1 MRLVAA
7 VDSGLTMV
15 ELRYGDWSDPFQVA
29 SASYVKSVDAGDFT
43 ADGIVDV
50 VYATPGDK
58 TVTILPGTT
67 TGGFQ
72 TPIRVDVGSLPR
84 FVRSAKVGKDR
95 HYAVVV
101 AHGDGVAVIDRG
113 PEGGFRTTE
122 LTASG
127 LVNDVTVLDRN
138 GDGLPDLALAMES
151 EDEIRFQSGEANG
164 QFRPDGAVVTIPEP
178 RRVLAI
184 DVNSDGEDDLAVI
197 GKSGLAIHLG
207 RPDRRYYAPRWVLS
221 DAHVSAVAAGDI
233 DHDGFI
239 DLGVTNLSRST
250 VTFFRGMG
258 DGGFQQIQSYI
269 VGRAPAAILLI
280 DVTNDG
286 VLDGIVLNHLADSFT
301 QLTGLGNGV
310 FDSGPCILAEVE
322 DLGEIAAA
330 DFNRD
335 SHLDL
340 AVTSEASGSVSV
352 FLGQG
357 RGLFSLRTPLPVGRQ
372 PRGIVAGHFDP
383 DDVPDL
389 AIANFG
395 TDEVAVLAGDGRGG
409 FDAPILVSVGLGP
422 VAIVA
427 GAFGGSSALD
437 LAVAN
442 KLSNS
447 VSILYGDGRGK
458 FPEVVNYPVGDSPS
472 FLLVGDTDGDGNV
485 DIVVGSDSSESVT
498 ILRNDG
504 EKMEDPQA
512 NTFGDVARPSLADDF
527 DGDGIIDLVVVNRE
541 ADSIDI
547 LPGIGPGE
555 FGLPITVPVGRS
567 PHGATTGDFDDDGR
581 PDLAIVHPEA
591 RTVSILLN
599 RTVKPKRPQRM
610 AMRY

>member
-1 MRLVAA
+1 VRLLAA
-7 VDSGLTMV
+7 VDSGLSMV
-15 ELRYGDWSDPFQVA
+15 QMRDGDWSDPFQVA
-29 SASYVKSVDAGDFT
+29 YGSYVKSVAVGDFT
-43 ADGIVDV
+43 GDGIVDA
-50 VYATPGDK
+50 VYTNRSDK
-58 TVTILPGTT
+58 TVTILPGTST
-67 TGGFQ
+67 EGFQ
-72 TPIRVDVGSLPR
+72 KPVRVDVGSLPR
-84 FVRSAKVGKDR
+84 FVRNARLGKDR
-95 HYAVVV
+95 HRAVVV
-101 AHGDGVAVIDRG
+101 GHDDGMAVIDRG
-113 PEGGFRTTE
+113 PDGGFRTTE
-122 LTASG
+122 LVASG
-127 LVNDVTVLDRN
+127 LVSDLTMLDRN
-138 GDGLPDLALAMES
+138 DDDIPDLALALEI
-151 EDEIRFQSGEANG
+151 EDEIRFQAGDEKG
-164 QFRPDGAVVTIPEP
+164 QFRPDGAIVTIAGP
-178 RRVLAI
+178 RQVLAV

-197 GKSGLAIHLG
+197 GRAGLAIHLG
-207 RPDRRYYAPRWVLS
+207 RSDRRFYAPRWVWS

-233 DHDGFI
+233 DRDGFI

-258 DGGFQQIQSYI
+258 DGSFQQMQSYM
-269 VGRAPAAILLI
+269 VGRAPTAVLLA

-286 VLDGIVLNHLADSFT
+286 VLDGIVLNRLADSFT

-322 DLGEIAAA
+322 DLGEIASA

-357 RGLFSLRTPLPVGRQ
+357 RGLFSVRPPLPVGRQ

-383 DDVPDL
+383 DEEADL
-389 AIANFG
+389 AVANFG

-409 FDAPILVSVGLGP
+409 FDAPILVPVGLGP
-422 VAIVA
+422 VAVVA
-427 GAFGGSSALD
+427 GSFGGSKSLD

-447 VSILYGDGRGK
+447 VSILYGDGMGK
-458 FPEVVNYPVGDSPS
+458 FPEVVNYPVGASPS
-472 FLLVGDTDGDGNV
+472 FLLVGDTDADGHV

-504 EKMEDPQA
+504 EKMEEPK
-512 NTFGDVARPSLADDF
+512 TSTLGEVARPSLAEDF
-527 DGDGIIDLVVVNRE
+527 DGDGLVDLVVVNRE

-547 LPGIGPGE
+547 LPGTGPGE
-555 FGLPITVPVGRS
+555 FGFPITVPVGRN
-567 PHGATTGDFDDDGR
+567 PHTVTSGDFDEDDR
-581 PDLAIVHPEA
+581 PDLAVVHPEA

-599 RTVKPKRPQRM
+599 RTVNPKRSRRM
-610 AMRY
+610 AMRP